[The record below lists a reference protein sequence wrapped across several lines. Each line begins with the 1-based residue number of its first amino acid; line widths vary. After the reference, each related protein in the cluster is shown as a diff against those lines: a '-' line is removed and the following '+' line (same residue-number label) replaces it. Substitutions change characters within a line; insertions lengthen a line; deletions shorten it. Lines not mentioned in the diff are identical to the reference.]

1 MPCKNVRRIYQ
12 GVFVAALCAIY
23 LLAVSPS
30 DSVPGIQLWDK
41 LNHALAFFVL
51 AVLMAKAW
59 PLAPMFSVRL
69 ATLLLYGLL
78 IELSQLLLPYR
89 YASWQDMVAN
99 GIGLLLYVLMHYALC
114 RWRNVA
120 RL

>member
-1 MPCKNVRRIYQ
+1 MGVRRAYQ
-12 GVFVAALCAIY
+12 RLFIAALCAIY
-23 LLAVSPS
+23 LLAVLPS

-59 PLAPMFSVRL
+59 PAAAMFKLRL
-69 ATLLLYGLL
+69 GTLLLYGLA

-89 YASWQDMVAN
+89 DASWQDMVAN
-99 GIGLLLYVLMHYALC
+99 GFGLLLYVLLHYALG
-114 RWRNVA
+114 RWRTTA
-120 RL
+120 LS